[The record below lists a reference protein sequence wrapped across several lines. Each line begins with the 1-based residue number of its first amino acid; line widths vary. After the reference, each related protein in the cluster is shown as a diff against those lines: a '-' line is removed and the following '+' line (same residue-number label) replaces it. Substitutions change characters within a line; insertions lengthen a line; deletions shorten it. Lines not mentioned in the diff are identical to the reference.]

1 MCFALQKLA
10 TQINDMLQSGCK
22 REERYP
28 RNAKRETPTTGCV
41 SITCAILGEH
51 GKIVETVAYDF
62 LFSQNFLLS

>member
-1 MCFALQKLA
+1 MP
-10 TQINDMLQSGCK
+10 QSGRK

-28 RNAKRETPTTGCV
+28 RNAKRETPTTSCV

-62 LFSQNFLLS
+62 LFSQHFLLS